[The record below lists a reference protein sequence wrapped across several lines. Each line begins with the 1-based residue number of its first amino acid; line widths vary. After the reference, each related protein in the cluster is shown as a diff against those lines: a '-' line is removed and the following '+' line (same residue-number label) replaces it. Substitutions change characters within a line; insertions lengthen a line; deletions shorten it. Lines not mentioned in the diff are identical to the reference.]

1 MSRPFKLKYNNSA
14 FPFKKEDEPKVEL
27 FKSYSGKRS
36 KIKTSLIGEGG
47 ITEEFGKKKLK
58 SFGAIDLS
66 KTLKSGGKFSLT
78 GSKVLEPGAN
88 ISAIGAKY
96 TTPKGLSIGG
106 QLSKGKFTETDPYEG
121 KIITKGKWKPKLKLG
136 YKGER
141 GGIKISANPSLK
153 SGKVTASLNIGD
165 WKPFSKKKKRK

>member
-27 FKSYSGKRS
+27 FKSYGGEGS

-141 GGIKISANPSLK
+141 GDIKVKIDPTDL
-153 SGKVTASLNIGD
+153 SGKVNLGLNIGD

>member
-1 MSRPFKLKYNNSA
+1 MSGPFKLKYNNSA
-14 FPFKKEDEPKVEL
+14 FPFKIEDKPKKIEL
-27 FKSYSGKRS
+27 YKSYGGEGS

-96 TTPKGLSIGG
+96 TTPKGFFIGG
-106 QLSKGKFTETDPYEG
+106 GLSKGKFTETDPYEG
-121 KIITKGKWKPKLKLG
+121 KIITEGRWKPKLKFG
-136 YKGER
+136 YKGEK
-141 GGIKISANPSLK
+141 GNIKVKIDPTDL
-153 SGKVTASLNIGD
+153 SGKVIASLNIGG
-165 WKPFSKKKKRK
+165 KKKKRK